1 MQNKSEAI
9 KLGYLFGILLRRRWF
24 IIIPS
29 CLSMI
34 TGIYLAL
41 TLPKIYSS
49 STLIL
54 IQPQRVPTDYVRSI
68 VSAGIEARISTI
80 SQQIMS
86 RTNLEKII
94 EQFNL
99 FSGPEYKNI
108 FMEEKIATLRNS
120 ISVDVTRTRRDTD
133 SFSITVKGKN
143 PEKTAKI
150 ANTLA
155 SFFIDENLRVREAQ
169 AVGTS
174 DFLENELKIMTKRL
188 EEREEVL
195 KVYRQKYMGGQPEQL
210 QTNLRILDRL
220 QEQLSERRS
229 SLRDA
234 KNRLIELENRIP
246 TGIQN
251 FPLSS
256 GANQTEHL
264 SSIDQMR
271 EKLAD
276 LKTKYTDRHP
286 DVIRLNKIINEF
298 DSKVKNNSEG
308 DGAEDL
314 ETSENSIGYNDTYTR
329 QREGIKKEI
338 KTLEEDIT
346 KLSNNL
352 RYYEKLVEDTPK
364 REQELLSLRRDYQNI
379 QDAYNSLLNRKLEA
393 ELSVNMEK
401 KQKGEQFRIIDT
413 ARVPEKPISPN
424 MKRLFLL
431 AIAAGIAIGCGMIYL
446 LEFLDS
452 SFRYGKD
459 VETFLGLSVIAT
471 LPVLKNPKIDR
482 KHKLNNIFSIL
493 SILLSFFLLGVLAL
507 LTFYGVEQTIEV
519 IKKFLI

>member
-1 MQNKSEAI
+1 MQNKSEVI
-9 KLGYLFGILLRRRWF
+9 NLGYLLGILLRRRWF
-24 IIIPS
+24 IIIPF

-34 TGIYLAL
+34 TGIYFAL

-54 IQPQRVPTDYVRSI
+54 IQPQRVPADYVRSI
-68 VSAGIEARISTI
+68 VSVGVEARISTI

-108 FMEEKIATLRNS
+108 FMEDKIATLRNS
-120 ISVDVTRTRRDTD
+120 ISVDVTRTRMDTD
-133 SFSITVKGKN
+133 SFSIRVKGKS
-143 PEKTAKI
+143 PENTAKI

-155 SFFIDENLRVREAQ
+155 SFFIDENLRLRETQ

-174 DFLENELKIMTKRL
+174 DFLENELKIMTERL

-195 KVYRQKYMGGQPEQL
+195 KLYNQKYMGGLPEQL

-220 QEQLSERRS
+220 QELLSEQRS
-229 SLRDA
+229 SLSVA
-234 KNRLIELENRIP
+234 KNRLIEFENRIP
-246 TGIQN
+246 PEIQS
-251 FPLSS
+251 FPSTI
-256 GANQTEHL
+256 GTNQTEYL
-264 SSIDQMR
+264 SNIDQMKER
-271 EKLAD
+271 LAS
-276 LKTKYTDRHP
+276 LKAKYTDRHP

-298 DSKVKNNSEG
+298 DSKIKNKSEG
-308 DGAEDL
+308 EGTEDL
-314 ETSENSIGYNDTYTR
+314 ETSGNGISHSDTYTR
-329 QREGIKKEI
+329 QRERIKKEI

-346 KLSNNL
+346 KVSDNL

-379 QDAYNSLLNRKLEA
+379 QGAYNSLLNRKLEA
-393 ELSVNMEK
+393 EISVNMEK
-401 KQKGEQFRIIDT
+401 KQKGEQFRILDT
-413 ARVPEKPISPN
+413 ARVPEKPISPD
-424 MKRLFLL
+424 MKKLFLL
-431 AIAAGIAIGCGMIYL
+431 AIAAGAAIGGGIIYL

-452 SFRYGKD
+452 SFRDAKG

-471 LPVLKNPKIDR
+471 VPVLNNPKINR

-507 LTFYGVEQTIEV
+507 VTFYGVEQTIEV
-519 IKKFLI
+519 IKNLR

>member
-9 KLGYLFGILLRRRWF
+9 KLGYLVDILLRRRWF
-24 IIIPS
+24 IIIPF

-34 TGIYLAL
+34 TGIYFAL
-41 TLPKIYSS
+41 TLPEIYSS
-49 STLIL
+49 KTLIL

-68 VSAGIEARISTI
+68 VSSGIETRINTL
-80 SQQIMS
+80 SQQILS

-94 EQFNL
+94 EQLNL

-108 FMEEKIATLRNS
+108 YMEDKLATLRNS
-120 ISVDVTRTRRDTD
+120 ISVDVTATRRNTN
-133 SFSITVKGKN
+133 SFSITVKGAY
-143 PEKTAKI
+143 PEKIAEI

-155 SFFIDENLRVREAQ
+155 SFFIDENLRFREAQ

-174 DFLENELKIMTKRL
+174 DFLENELQIMTKRL

-195 KVYRQKYMGGQPEQL
+195 KVYNQKYMGGLPEQL

-220 QEQLSERRS
+220 QELLSEQKS
-229 SLRDA
+229 SLSDA
-234 KNRLIELENRIP
+234 KTRFIEFENSIP
-246 TGIQN
+246 PEIQN
-251 FPLSS
+251 FPLTS
-256 GANQTEHL
+256 GTNQTEYL
-264 SSIDQMR
+264 SNIDQMKER
-271 EKLAD
+271 LAS
-276 LKTKYTDRHP
+276 LKAKYTDRHP

-298 DSKVKNNSEG
+298 DSKIKNKSEG
-308 DGAEDL
+308 TEDL
-314 ETSENSIGYNDTYTR
+314 ETSGNSISYNDTYTR
-329 QREGIKKEI
+329 QREGIKREI
-338 KTLEEDIT
+338 KTLEEDIA
-346 KLSNNL
+346 KLSDNL

-379 QDAYNSLLNRKLEA
+379 QNAYNSLLNRKLEA

-413 ARVPEKPISPN
+413 ARLSKKPISPN
-424 MKRLFLL
+424 MKRLFLI
-431 AIAAGIAIGCGMIYL
+431 AIAAGIAIGCGIIYL

-452 SFRYGKD
+452 SFRDEKD

-471 LPVLKNPKIDR
+471 VPVLNNPKIDR
-482 KHKLNNIFSIL
+482 KHNLNNIFSIL
-493 SILLSFFLLGVLAL
+493 SILLSFFLLGGFAL

-519 IKKFLI
+519 VKNF

>member
-9 KLGYLFGILLRRRWF
+9 KLGYFVDILLRRRWF
-24 IIIPS
+24 IIIPF

-34 TGIYLAL
+34 TGIYFAL
-41 TLPKIYSS
+41 TLPKIYRSG
-49 STLIL
+49 TLIL

-68 VSAGIEARISTI
+68 VSVGVEARISTI

-108 FMEEKIATLRNS
+108 FMEDKIATLRNS
-120 ISVDVTRTRRDTD
+120 ISVDVTKTRRDTD
-133 SFSITVKGKN
+133 SFSIRVKGKS
-143 PEKTAKI
+143 PENTAKI

-155 SFFIDENLRVREAQ
+155 SFFIDENLRLRETQ

-174 DFLENELKIMTKRL
+174 DFLENELKIMTERL

-195 KVYRQKYMGGQPEQL
+195 KLYNQKYMGGLPEQL

-220 QEQLSERRS
+220 QELLSEQRS
-229 SLRDA
+229 SLSVA
-234 KNRLIELENRIP
+234 KNRLIEFENRIP
-246 TGIQN
+246 PEIQS
-251 FPLSS
+251 FPSTI
-256 GANQTEHL
+256 GTNQTEYL
-264 SSIDQMR
+264 SNIDQMKER
-271 EKLAD
+271 LAS
-276 LKTKYTDRHP
+276 LKAKYTDRHP

-298 DSKVKNNSEG
+298 DSKIKNKSEG
-308 DGAEDL
+308 TEDL
-314 ETSENSIGYNDTYTR
+314 ETSGNGISYNDTYTR
-329 QREGIKKEI
+329 QREGIKREI
-338 KTLEEDIT
+338 KTLEEDIV
-346 KLSNNL
+346 KISDNL

-379 QDAYNSLLNRKLEA
+379 QGAYNSLLNRKLEA
-393 ELSVNMEK
+393 EISVNMEK

-413 ARVPEKPISPN
+413 ARVPEKPISPD
-424 MKRLFLL
+424 MKRLLL
-431 AIAAGIAIGCGMIYL
+431 FAIAAGIAIGGGIIYL

-452 SFRYGKD
+452 SFRDAKD

-471 LPVLKNPKIDR
+471 VPVLNNPKIDR

-493 SILLSFFLLGVLAL
+493 SILLSFFLLGGLAL
-507 LTFYGVEQTIEV
+507 VTFYGVEETIEV
-519 IKKFLI
+519 IKNLR

>member
-9 KLGYLFGILLRRRWF
+9 KLGYFVDILLRRRWF
-24 IIIPS
+24 IIIPF

-34 TGIYLAL
+34 TGIYFAL

-49 STLIL
+49 RTLIL

-68 VSAGIEARISTI
+68 VSVGVEARISTI

-99 FSGPEYKNI
+99 FSGPEYENI
-108 FMEEKIATLRNS
+108 FMEDKIATLRNS
-120 ISVDVTRTRRDTD
+120 ISVDVTSTRTGTD
-133 SFSITVKGKN
+133 SFSITVKGKS
-143 PEKTAKI
+143 PENIAKI

-155 SFFIDENLRVREAQ
+155 SFFIDENLRLRETQ

-174 DFLENELKIMTKRL
+174 DFLENELKIMTERL

-195 KVYRQKYMGGQPEQL
+195 KLYNQKYMGGLPEQL

-220 QEQLSERRS
+220 QELLSEQRS
-229 SLRDA
+229 SIRDA
-234 KNRLIELENRIP
+234 KNRVIEFENRIP
-246 TGIQN
+246 PEIQN
-251 FPLSS
+251 FPLTS
-256 GANQTEHL
+256 GANQTEYL
-264 SSIDQMR
+264 SNIDQMKER
-271 EKLAD
+271 LAS
-276 LKTKYTDRHP
+276 LKAKYTDRHP

-298 DSKVKNNSEG
+298 DSKIKNKSEG
-308 DGAEDL
+308 TEDL
-314 ETSENSIGYNDTYTR
+314 ETSENSISYNDTYTR
-329 QREGIKKEI
+329 QREGIKREI
-338 KTLEEDIT
+338 KTLEEDIV
-346 KLSNNL
+346 KLSDNL

-379 QDAYNSLLNRKLEA
+379 QGAYNSLLNRKLEA
-393 ELSVNMEK
+393 EISVNMEK

-413 ARVPEKPISPN
+413 ARVPEKPISPD
-424 MKRLFLL
+424 MKRLLL
-431 AIAAGIAIGCGMIYL
+431 FAIAAGIAIGGGIIYL

-452 SFRYGKD
+452 SFRDAKD

-471 LPVLKNPKIDR
+471 VPVLNNPKIDR

-493 SILLSFFLLGVLAL
+493 SILLSFFLLGGLAL
-507 LTFYGVEQTIEV
+507 VTFYGVEQTIEV
-519 IKKFLI
+519 IKNLR

>member
-9 KLGYLFGILLRRRWF
+9 KLGYLLGILLRRRWF
-24 IIIPS
+24 IIIPF

-34 TGIYLAL
+34 TGIYFAL

-54 IQPQRVPTDYVRSI
+54 IQPQRVPTEYVRSI
-68 VSAGIEARISTI
+68 VSVGVEARISTI

-108 FMEEKIATLRNS
+108 FMEDRIAILRNS
-120 ISVDVTRTRRDTD
+120 ISVDVTTTRRDTD

-143 PEKTAKI
+143 PENIAKI

-155 SFFIDENLRVREAQ
+155 SFFIDENLRLRETQ

-174 DFLENELKIMTKRL
+174 DFLENELQIMTKRL
-188 EEREEVL
+188 EEREEIL
-195 KVYRQKYMGGQPEQL
+195 KEYNQKYMGGLPEQL
-210 QTNLRILDRL
+210 ETNLRILDRL
-220 QEQLSERRS
+220 QELLSEQRS
-229 SLRDA
+229 SLSVA
-234 KNRLIELENRIP
+234 KNRLVEFENRIP
-246 TGIQN
+246 PEIQS
-251 FPLSS
+251 FPLTS
-256 GANQTEHL
+256 GANQTEYL
-264 SSIDQMR
+264 SNIDQMKER
-271 EKLAD
+271 LAS
-276 LKTKYTDRHP
+276 LKAKYTDRHP

-298 DSKVKNNSEG
+298 DSKIKNKSEET
-308 DGAEDL
+308 EDL
-314 ETSENSIGYNDTYTR
+314 ETSGNSISYSDTYTR
-329 QREGIKKEI
+329 QREGIKTEI

-346 KLSNNL
+346 KVSNNL
-352 RYYEKLVEDTPK
+352 RYYEQLVEDTPK

-379 QDAYNSLLNRKLEA
+379 QGAYNSLLNRKLEA
-393 ELSVNMEK
+393 EISVNMEK
-401 KQKGEQFRIIDT
+401 KQKGEQFRIVDT
-413 ARVPEKPISPN
+413 ARVSEKPISPD
-424 MKRLFLL
+424 MKRLLLL
-431 AIAAGIAIGCGMIYL
+431 AIAAGIAIGCGIIYL

-452 SFRYGKD
+452 SFRDRKD

-471 LPVLKNPKIDR
+471 VPVLNNPKIDR

-493 SILLSFFLLGVLAL
+493 SILLSFFLLGGLAL
-507 LTFYGVEQTIEV
+507 LTLYGVEQTIEV
-519 IKKFLI
+519 IKNLR

>member
-9 KLGYLFGILLRRRWF
+9 KLGYLLGILLRRRWF
-24 IIIPS
+24 IIIPF

-34 TGIYLAL
+34 TGIYFAL

-68 VSAGIEARISTI
+68 VSVGVEARISTI

-108 FMEEKIATLRNS
+108 FMEDRLAILRKS
-120 ISVDVTRTRRDTD
+120 ISVDVTRSSRDRDTD
-133 SFSITVKGKN
+133 SFSITVKGED
-143 PEKTAKI
+143 PENTAKI

-155 SFFIDENLRVREAQ
+155 SFFIDENLRIRETQ

-174 DFLENELKIMTKRL
+174 DFLENELQIITKRL
-188 EEREEVL
+188 EEREEIL
-195 KVYRQKYMGGQPEQL
+195 KEYNQKYMGGLPEQL
-210 QTNLRILDRL
+210 ETNLRILDRL
-220 QEQLSERRS
+220 QELLSEQRS
-229 SLRDA
+229 SLSVA
-234 KNRLIELENRIP
+234 KNRLVEFENRIQP
-246 TGIQN
+246 EIQS
-251 FPLSS
+251 FPLTS
-256 GANQTEHL
+256 GANQTEYL
-264 SSIDQMR
+264 SNIDQMK
-271 EKLAD
+271 EMLAS
-276 LKTKYTDRHP
+276 LKAKYTDRHP

-298 DSKVKNNSEG
+298 DSKNKNKSEG
-308 DGAEDL
+308 TEDL
-314 ETSENSIGYNDTYTR
+314 ETSGNSIGYSDTYTR
-329 QREGIKKEI
+329 QHEGIKTEI
-338 KTLEEDIT
+338 KTLEENIT
-346 KLSNNL
+346 KLSENI

-393 ELSVNMEK
+393 EISVNMEK
-401 KQKGEQFRIIDT
+401 KQKGEQFRIVDT
-413 ARVPEKPISPN
+413 ARVSEKPISPN
-424 MKRLFLL
+424 MKRLLLL
-431 AIAAGIAIGCGMIYL
+431 AIAAGMAIGCGISYL

-452 SFRYGKD
+452 SFRDRKD

-471 LPVLKNPKIDR
+471 VPVLNNPKIDR

-493 SILLSFFLLGVLAL
+493 SILLSFFLLGGLAL

-519 IKKFLI
+519 IKNLR

>member
-1 MQNKSEAI
+1 MQNKSEVI
-9 KLGYLFGILLRRRWF
+9 NLGYLLGILLRRRWF
-24 IIIPS
+24 IIIPF

-34 TGIYLAL
+34 TGIYFAL

-68 VSAGIEARISTI
+68 VSSDVEARISTI

-108 FMEEKIATLRNS
+108 FMEDKLATLRNS
-120 ISVDVTRTRRDTD
+120 ISVNVTRTSRDTD
-133 SFSITVKGKN
+133 SFSITVKGKH
-143 PEKTAKI
+143 PAKIAKI
-150 ANTLA
+150 ANTLT
-155 SFFIDENLRVREAQ
+155 SFFIDENIRLRETQ

-174 DFLENELKIMTKRL
+174 DFLENELQVMTKRL

-195 KVYRQKYMGGQPEQL
+195 KLYNQKYMGGLPAQL

-220 QEQLSERRS
+220 QELLSEQRS
-229 SLRDA
+229 SLSVA
-234 KNRLIELENRIP
+234 KNRLIEFENRIQS
-246 TGIQN
+246 GLQN
-251 FPLSS
+251 FPLTS
-256 GANQTEHL
+256 GADQTEYL
-264 SSIDQMR
+264 SDIDQMKER
-271 EKLAD
+271 LAS
-276 LKTKYTDRHP
+276 LKAKYTDRHP

-298 DSKVKNNSEG
+298 DSKIKNKSEET
-308 DGAEDL
+308 EDS
-314 ETSENSIGYNDTYTR
+314 ETSGNDINYNNTYTR
-329 QREGIKKEI
+329 QREGIKREI
-338 KTLEEDIT
+338 KILEKDIT
-346 KLSNNL
+346 KLSDNI

-379 QDAYNSLLNRKLEA
+379 QDLYNSLLSRKLEA
-393 ELSVNMEK
+393 EISVNMEK
-401 KQKGEQFRIIDT
+401 KQKGEQFRVLDT

-424 MKRLFLL
+424 MKKIFLL
-431 AIAAGIAIGCGMIYL
+431 AIAAGIAIGCGIIYL

-452 SFRYGKD
+452 SFRNGKD

-471 LPVLKNPKIDR
+471 IPVLNNPKIDR

-493 SILLSFFLLGVLAL
+493 SILLCFFLLGVLAL
-507 LTFYGVEQTIEV
+507 LTFYGVDRAIEV
-519 IKKFLI
+519 IKNMR

>member
-9 KLGYLFGILLRRRWF
+9 NLGYFVDILLRRRWF
-24 IIIPS
+24 IIIPF

-34 TGIYLAL
+34 TGIYFAL

-49 STLIL
+49 GTLIL

-68 VSAGIEARISTI
+68 VSAGVEARISTI

-108 FMEEKIATLRNS
+108 FMEDKIATLRNS
-120 ISVDVTRTRRDTD
+120 ISVDVTRTSRVTD
-133 SFSITVKGKN
+133 SFSIRVKGKS
-143 PEKTAKI
+143 PENTAKI

-155 SFFIDENLRVREAQ
+155 SFFIDENLRLRETQ

-174 DFLENELKIMTKRL
+174 DFLENELKIMTERL

-195 KVYRQKYMGGQPEQL
+195 KLYNQKYMGGLPEQL

-220 QEQLSERRS
+220 QELLSEQRS
-229 SLRDA
+229 SLSVA
-234 KNRLIELENRIP
+234 KNRLIEFENRIP
-246 TGIQN
+246 PEIQS
-251 FPLSS
+251 FPSTI
-256 GANQTEHL
+256 GTNQTEYL
-264 SSIDQMR
+264 SNIDQMKER
-271 EKLAD
+271 LAS
-276 LKTKYTDRHP
+276 LKAKYTDRHP

-298 DSKVKNNSEG
+298 DSKIKNKSEG
-308 DGAEDL
+308 TEDL
-314 ETSENSIGYNDTYTR
+314 ETSENSISYNDTYTR
-329 QREGIKKEI
+329 QRERIKKEI

-346 KLSNNL
+346 KVSDNL

-379 QDAYNSLLNRKLEA
+379 QGAYNSLLNRKLEA
-393 ELSVNMEK
+393 EISVNMEK
-401 KQKGEQFRIIDT
+401 KQKGEQFRILDT
-413 ARVPEKPISPN
+413 ARVPEKPISPD
-424 MKRLFLL
+424 MKKLFLL
-431 AIAAGIAIGCGMIYL
+431 AIAAGAAIGGGIIYL

-452 SFRYGKD
+452 SFRDAKG
-459 VETFLGLSVIAT
+459 VEAFLGLSVIAT
-471 LPVLKNPKIDR
+471 VPVLNNPKIDR

-493 SILLSFFLLGVLAL
+493 SILLSFFLLGGFAL
-507 LTFYGVEQTIEV
+507 VTFYGVEQTIEV
-519 IKKFLI
+519 IKNLR

>member
-1 MQNKSEAI
+1 MRNKSEAI
-9 KLGYLFGILLRRRWF
+9 KLGYFVDILLRRRWF
-24 IIIPS
+24 IIIPF

-34 TGIYLAL
+34 TGIYFAL

-49 STLIL
+49 GTLIL

-68 VSAGIEARISTI
+68 VSVGVEARISTI

-108 FMEEKIATLRNS
+108 FMEDKIATLRNS
-120 ISVDVTRTRRDTD
+120 ISVDVTKTRRDTD
-133 SFSITVKGKN
+133 SFSIRVKGKS
-143 PEKTAKI
+143 PENTAKI

-155 SFFIDENLRVREAQ
+155 SFFIDENLRLRETQ

-174 DFLENELKIMTKRL
+174 DFLENELKIMTERL

-195 KVYRQKYMGGQPEQL
+195 KLYNQKYMGGLPEQL

-220 QEQLSERRS
+220 QELLSEQRS
-229 SLRDA
+229 SLSVA
-234 KNRLIELENRIP
+234 KNRLIEFENRIP
-246 TGIQN
+246 PEIQS
-251 FPLSS
+251 FPSTI
-256 GANQTEHL
+256 GTNQTEYL
-264 SSIDQMR
+264 SNIDQMKER
-271 EKLAD
+271 LAS
-276 LKTKYTDRHP
+276 LKAKYTDRHP

-298 DSKVKNNSEG
+298 DSKIKNKSEG
-308 DGAEDL
+308 TEDL
-314 ETSENSIGYNDTYTR
+314 ETSGNGISYNDTYTR
-329 QREGIKKEI
+329 QREGIKREI
-338 KTLEEDIT
+338 KTLEEDIV
-346 KLSNNL
+346 KISDNL

-379 QDAYNSLLNRKLEA
+379 QGAYNSLLNRKLEA
-393 ELSVNMEK
+393 EISVNMEK

-413 ARVPEKPISPN
+413 ARVPEKPISPD
-424 MKRLFLL
+424 MKRLLL
-431 AIAAGIAIGCGMIYL
+431 FAIAAGIAIGGGIIYL

-452 SFRYGKD
+452 SFRDAKD

-471 LPVLKNPKIDR
+471 VPVLNNPKIDR

-493 SILLSFFLLGVLAL
+493 SILLSLFLLGGLAL
-507 LTFYGVEQTIEV
+507 VTFYGVEETIEV
-519 IKKFLI
+519 IKNLR

>member
-9 KLGYLFGILLRRRWF
+9 KLGYFVDILLRRRWF
-24 IIIPS
+24 IIIPF

-34 TGIYLAL
+34 TGIYFAL

-49 STLIL
+49 GTLIL

-68 VSAGIEARISTI
+68 VSVGVEARISTI

-108 FMEEKIATLRNS
+108 FMEDKIATLRNS

-133 SFSITVKGKN
+133 SFSIRVKGKS
-143 PEKTAKI
+143 PENTAKI

-155 SFFIDENLRVREAQ
+155 SFFIDENLRLRETQ

-174 DFLENELKIMTKRL
+174 DFLENELKIMTERL

-195 KVYRQKYMGGQPEQL
+195 KLYNQKYMGGLPEQL

-220 QEQLSERRS
+220 QELLSEQRS
-229 SLRDA
+229 SLSVA
-234 KNRLIELENRIP
+234 KNRLIEFENRIP
-246 TGIQN
+246 PEIQS
-251 FPLSS
+251 FPSTI
-256 GANQTEHL
+256 GTNQTEYL
-264 SSIDQMR
+264 SNIDQMKER
-271 EKLAD
+271 LAS
-276 LKTKYTDRHP
+276 LKAKYTDRHP

-298 DSKVKNNSEG
+298 DSKIKNKSEG
-308 DGAEDL
+308 TEDL
-314 ETSENSIGYNDTYTR
+314 ETSGNGISYNDTYTR
-329 QREGIKKEI
+329 QREGIKREI
-338 KTLEEDIT
+338 KTLEEDIV
-346 KLSNNL
+346 KISDNL

-379 QDAYNSLLNRKLEA
+379 QGAYNSLLNRKLEA
-393 ELSVNMEK
+393 EISVNMEK

-413 ARVPEKPISPN
+413 ARVPEKPISPD
-424 MKRLFLL
+424 MKRLLL
-431 AIAAGIAIGCGMIYL
+431 FAIAAGIAIGGGIIYL

-452 SFRYGKD
+452 SFRDAKD

-471 LPVLKNPKIDR
+471 VPVLNNPKIDR

-493 SILLSFFLLGVLAL
+493 SILLSFFLLGGLAL
-507 LTFYGVEQTIEV
+507 VTFYGVEETIEV
-519 IKKFLI
+519 IKNLR

>member
-9 KLGYLFGILLRRRWF
+9 KLGYFVDILLRRRWF
-24 IIIPS
+24 IIIPF

-34 TGIYLAL
+34 TGIYFAL

-49 STLIL
+49 GTLIL

-68 VSAGIEARISTI
+68 VSVGVEARISTI

-108 FMEEKIATLRNS
+108 FMEDKIATLRNS
-120 ISVDVTRTRRDTD
+120 VSVDVTRTRRDTD
-133 SFSITVKGKN
+133 SFSIRVKGKS
-143 PEKTAKI
+143 PENTAKI

-155 SFFIDENLRVREAQ
+155 SFFIDENLRLRETQ

-174 DFLENELKIMTKRL
+174 DFLENELKIMTERL

-195 KVYRQKYMGGQPEQL
+195 KLYNQKYMGGLPEQL

-220 QEQLSERRS
+220 QELLSEQRS
-229 SLRDA
+229 SLSVA
-234 KNRLIELENRIP
+234 KNRLIEFENRIP
-246 TGIQN
+246 PEIQS
-251 FPLSS
+251 FPSTI
-256 GANQTEHL
+256 GTNQTEYL
-264 SSIDQMR
+264 SNIDQMKER
-271 EKLAD
+271 LAS
-276 LKTKYTDRHP
+276 LKAKYTDRHP

-298 DSKVKNNSEG
+298 DSKIKNKSEG
-308 DGAEDL
+308 TEDL
-314 ETSENSIGYNDTYTR
+314 ETSGNGISYNDTYTR
-329 QREGIKKEI
+329 QREGIKREI
-338 KTLEEDIT
+338 KTLEEDIV
-346 KLSNNL
+346 KISDNL

-379 QDAYNSLLNRKLEA
+379 QGAYNSLLNRKLEA
-393 ELSVNMEK
+393 EISVNMEK

-413 ARVPEKPISPN
+413 ARVPEKPISPD
-424 MKRLFLL
+424 MKRLLL
-431 AIAAGIAIGCGMIYL
+431 FAIAAGIAIGGGIIYL

-452 SFRYGKD
+452 SFRDAKD

-471 LPVLKNPKIDR
+471 VPVLNNPKIDR

-493 SILLSFFLLGVLAL
+493 SILLSFFLLGGLAL
-507 LTFYGVEQTIEV
+507 VTFYGVEETIEV
-519 IKKFLI
+519 IKNLR

>member
-9 KLGYLFGILLRRRWF
+9 KLGYLLGILLRRRWF
-24 IIIPS
+24 IIIPF

-34 TGIYLAL
+34 TGIYFAL

-54 IQPQRVPTDYVRSI
+54 IQPQRVPADYVRSI
-68 VSAGIEARISTI
+68 VSVGVEARISTI
-80 SQQIMS
+80 SQLIMS

-99 FSGPEYKNI
+99 FSGPEYENI
-108 FMEEKIATLRNS
+108 FMEDRLAILRNS
-120 ISVDVTRTRRDTD
+120 ISVNVTTTRRDTD

-143 PEKTAKI
+143 PENIAKI

-155 SFFIDENLRVREAQ
+155 SFFIDENLRLRETQ

-174 DFLENELKIMTKRL
+174 DFLENELQIMTKRL
-188 EEREEVL
+188 EEREEIL
-195 KVYRQKYMGGQPEQL
+195 KEYNQKYMGGLPEQL
-210 QTNLRILDRL
+210 ETNLRILDRL
-220 QEQLSERRS
+220 QELLSEQRS
-229 SLRDA
+229 SLSVA
-234 KNRLIELENRIP
+234 KNRLVEFENRIP
-246 TGIQN
+246 PEIQS
-251 FPLSS
+251 FPLTS
-256 GANQTEHL
+256 GANQTEYL
-264 SSIDQMR
+264 SNIDQMK
-271 EKLAD
+271 EMLAS

-298 DSKVKNNSEG
+298 DSKNKNKSEG
-308 DGAEDL
+308 EGTEDL
-314 ETSENSIGYNDTYTR
+314 ETSGNSISYSDTYTR
-329 QREGIKKEI
+329 QREGIKTEI

-346 KLSNNL
+346 KVSNNL

-379 QDAYNSLLNRKLEA
+379 QGAYNSLLNRKLEA
-393 ELSVNMEK
+393 EISVNMEK
-401 KQKGEQFRIIDT
+401 KQKGEQFRIVDS
-413 ARVPEKPISPN
+413 ARVSEKPISPD
-424 MKRLFLL
+424 MKKLLLL
-431 AIAAGIAIGCGMIYL
+431 AIAAGIAIGGGIIYL

-452 SFRYGKD
+452 SFRDRKD

-471 LPVLKNPKIDR
+471 VPVLNNPKIDI

-493 SILLSFFLLGVLAL
+493 SILLSFFLLGGLAL

-519 IKKFLI
+519 IKNLR

>member
-9 KLGYLFGILLRRRWF
+9 KLGYLLGILLRRRWF
-24 IIIPS
+24 IIIPF

-34 TGIYLAL
+34 TGIYFAL

-54 IQPQRVPTDYVRSI
+54 IQPQRVPTEYVRSI
-68 VSAGIEARISTI
+68 VSSGVEARISTI

-108 FMEEKIATLRNS
+108 FMEDKIAILRNN
-120 ISVDVTRTRRDTD
+120 ISVNVTRSSRDRDTD

-143 PEKTAKI
+143 PENIAKI

-155 SFFIDENLRVREAQ
+155 SFFIDENLRLRETQ
-169 AVGTS
+169 AIGTS
-174 DFLENELKIMTKRL
+174 DFLENELQIMTKRL

-195 KVYRQKYMGGQPEQL
+195 KLYHQKYMGGLPEQL
-210 QTNLRILDRL
+210 ETNLRILDRL
-220 QEQLSERRS
+220 QELLSEQRS
-229 SLRDA
+229 SLSVA
-234 KNRLIELENRIP
+234 KNRLIEFENRIP
-246 TGIQN
+246 PEIQS
-251 FPLSS
+251 FPLTI
-256 GANQTEHL
+256 GTNQTEL
-264 SSIDQMR
+264 SNIDQMKER
-271 EKLAD
+271 LAS

-298 DSKVKNNSEG
+298 DSKIKSKSEG
-308 DGAEDL
+308 TEDL
-314 ETSENSIGYNDTYTR
+314 ETFENTISYSDTYTR
-329 QREGIKKEI
+329 QREGTKREI

-346 KLSNNL
+346 KLSDNI

-379 QDAYNSLLNRKLEA
+379 QGAYNSLLNRKLEA
-393 ELSVNMEK
+393 EISVNMEK

-413 ARVPEKPISPN
+413 ARVPEKTISPN
-424 MKRLFLL
+424 MKRLLLL
-431 AIAAGIAIGCGMIYL
+431 AIAAGIAIGCGIIYF

-452 SFRYGKD
+452 SFRDAKG
-459 VETFLGLSVIAT
+459 VESFLGLSVIAT
-471 LPVLKNPKIDR
+471 LPVLNNPKIDR
-482 KHKLNNIFSIL
+482 KHKVNNIFSIL
-493 SILLSFFLLGVLAL
+493 SILLCFFLLGGLAL

-519 IKKFLI
+519 IKNF

>member
-9 KLGYLFGILLRRRWF
+9 KLGYLLGILLRRRWF
-24 IIIPS
+24 IIIPF

-34 TGIYLAL
+34 TGIYFAL
-41 TLPKIYSS
+41 TLPEIYSS
-49 STLIL
+49 STLIF
-54 IQPQRVPTDYVRSI
+54 IQPQRVPTEYVRSI
-68 VSAGIEARISTI
+68 VSVGVEARISTI

-108 FMEEKIATLRNS
+108 FMEDRIAILRNS
-120 ISVDVTRTRRDTD
+120 ISVDVTTTRRDTD

-143 PEKTAKI
+143 PENIAKI

-155 SFFIDENLRVREAQ
+155 SFFIDENLRLRETQ

-174 DFLENELKIMTKRL
+174 DFLENELQIMTKRL
-188 EEREEVL
+188 EEREEIL
-195 KVYRQKYMGGQPEQL
+195 REYKKKYMGGLPEQL

-220 QEQLSERRS
+220 QELLSEQRS
-229 SLRDA
+229 SLSVA
-234 KNRLIELENRIP
+234 KNRFVEFENRIP
-246 TGIQN
+246 PEIQS
-251 FPLSS
+251 FPLTS
-256 GANQTEHL
+256 GANQTEYL
-264 SSIDQMR
+264 SNIDQMKER
-271 EKLAD
+271 LAS

-298 DSKVKNNSEG
+298 DSKIKNKSEET
-308 DGAEDL
+308 EDL
-314 ETSENSIGYNDTYTR
+314 ETSENSINYSDTYTR
-329 QREGIKKEI
+329 QGEGIKTEI
-338 KTLEEDIT
+338 KTLEENIT
-346 KLSNNL
+346 KLSNNI
-352 RYYEKLVEDTPK
+352 RYYEQLVEDTPK

-379 QDAYNSLLNRKLEA
+379 QGSYNSLLNRKLEA
-393 ELSVNMEK
+393 EISVNMEK
-401 KQKGEQFRIIDT
+401 KQKGEQFRIVDS
-413 ARVPEKPISPN
+413 ARVSEKPISPD
-424 MKRLFLL
+424 MKKLLLL
-431 AIAAGIAIGCGMIYL
+431 AIAAGIAIGCGIIYL

-452 SFRYGKD
+452 SFRDRKD

-471 LPVLKNPKIDR
+471 VPVLNNPKIDR

-493 SILLSFFLLGVLAL
+493 SILLSFFLLGGLAL

-519 IKKFLI
+519 IKNLR

>member
-9 KLGYLFGILLRRRWF
+9 NLGYFVDILLRRRWF
-24 IIIPS
+24 IIIPF

-34 TGIYLAL
+34 TGIYFAL
-41 TLPKIYSS
+41 TLPKIYRSG
-49 STLIL
+49 TLIL

-68 VSAGIEARISTI
+68 VSVGVEARISTI

-108 FMEEKIATLRNS
+108 FMEDKIATLRNS
-120 ISVDVTRTRRDTD
+120 ISVDVTKTRRDTD
-133 SFSITVKGKN
+133 SFSIRVKGKS
-143 PEKTAKI
+143 PENTAKI

-155 SFFIDENLRVREAQ
+155 SFFIDENLRLRETQ

-174 DFLENELKIMTKRL
+174 DFLENELKIMTERL

-195 KVYRQKYMGGQPEQL
+195 KLYNQKYMGGLPEQL

-220 QEQLSERRS
+220 QELLSEQRS
-229 SLRDA
+229 SLSVA
-234 KNRLIELENRIP
+234 KNRLIEFENRIP
-246 TGIQN
+246 PEIQS
-251 FPLSS
+251 FPSTI
-256 GANQTEHL
+256 GTNQTEYL
-264 SSIDQMR
+264 SNIDQMKER
-271 EKLAD
+271 LAS
-276 LKTKYTDRHP
+276 LKAKYTDRHP

-298 DSKVKNNSEG
+298 DSKIKNKSEG
-308 DGAEDL
+308 TEDL
-314 ETSENSIGYNDTYTR
+314 ETSGNGISYNDTYTR
-329 QREGIKKEI
+329 QREGIKREI
-338 KTLEEDIT
+338 KTLEEDIV
-346 KLSNNL
+346 KISDNL

-379 QDAYNSLLNRKLEA
+379 QGAYNSLLNRKLEA
-393 ELSVNMEK
+393 EISVNMEK

-413 ARVPEKPISPN
+413 ARVPEKPISPD
-424 MKRLFLL
+424 MKKLLLF
-431 AIAAGIAIGCGMIYL
+431 AIAAGIAIGGGIIYL

-452 SFRYGKD
+452 SFRDAKD

-471 LPVLKNPKIDR
+471 VPVLNNPKIDR

-493 SILLSFFLLGVLAL
+493 SILLSLFLLGGLAL
-507 LTFYGVEQTIEV
+507 VTFYGVEETIEV
-519 IKKFLI
+519 IKNLR

>member
-9 KLGYLFGILLRRRWF
+9 KLGYLLGILLRRRWF
-24 IIIPS
+24 IIIPF

-34 TGIYLAL
+34 TGIYFAL
-41 TLPKIYSS
+41 TLPEIYSS
-49 STLIL
+49 STLIF
-54 IQPQRVPTDYVRSI
+54 IQPQRVPTEYVRSI
-68 VSAGIEARISTI
+68 VSVGVEARISTI

-108 FMEEKIATLRNS
+108 FMEDRIAILRNS
-120 ISVDVTRTRRDTD
+120 ISVNVTTTRRNTD

-143 PEKTAKI
+143 PENIAKI

-155 SFFIDENLRVREAQ
+155 SFFIDENLRLRETQ

-174 DFLENELKIMTKRL
+174 DFLENELQIMTKRL
-188 EEREEVL
+188 EEREEIL
-195 KVYRQKYMGGQPEQL
+195 KEYKKKYMGGLPEQL

-220 QEQLSERRS
+220 QVLLSEQRS
-229 SLRDA
+229 SLSVA
-234 KNRLIELENRIP
+234 KNRLIEFENRIP
-246 TGIQN
+246 PEMQS
-251 FPLSS
+251 FPLTS
-256 GANQTEHL
+256 GANQTEYL
-264 SSIDQMR
+264 SNIDQMKER
-271 EKLAD
+271 LAS

-298 DSKVKNNSEG
+298 DSKNKNKSEET
-308 DGAEDL
+308 EDL
-314 ETSENSIGYNDTYTR
+314 ETSGNSISYSDTYTR
-329 QREGIKKEI
+329 QREGIKTEI
-338 KTLEEDIT
+338 KTLEENIT
-346 KLSNNL
+346 KLSNNI
-352 RYYEKLVEDTPK
+352 RYYERLVEDTPK

-379 QDAYNSLLNRKLEA
+379 QGSYSSLLNRKLEA
-393 ELSVNMEK
+393 EISVNMEK
-401 KQKGEQFRIIDT
+401 KQKGEQFRIVDS
-413 ARVPEKPISPN
+413 ARVSEKPISPD
-424 MKRLFLL
+424 MKRLLLL
-431 AIAAGIAIGCGMIYL
+431 AIAAGIAIGCGIIYL

-452 SFRYGKD
+452 SFRDRKD

-471 LPVLKNPKIDR
+471 VPVLNNPKIDI

-507 LTFYGVEQTIEV
+507 VTFYGVEQTIEV
-519 IKKFLI
+519 IKNLR